1 MDYPDAGGSGIVD
14 KVDRSTILDIAPNR
28 WDTLEADLQMAE
40 AKRRI
45 TDLEDRMF
53 RAARG
58 QPTTGNAGTTII
70 NNILSKTD
78 LSKIILYHLEEFSIY
93 SAVESGLIQAMA
105 KAVVGDSVWLTS
117 KQIDMTAALTVTP
130 GVALIGIDH
139 QAKLAFTG
147 FDGTALTVGED
158 ALLCGVSLS
167 MVGLGVA
174 DCVGVDARN
183 SGAFVDDCD
192 VEVSGGLTNTRY
204 RWGA

>member
-1 MDYPDAGGSGIVD
+1 MET
-14 KVDRSTILDIAPNR
+14 VDRSTVLELSPNR
-28 WDTLEADLQMAE
+28 WDTVEMTTQLAE
-40 AKRRI
+40 IKKRI
-45 TDLEDRMF
+45 TDLEDRVF
-53 RAARG
+53 RSARG
-58 QPTTGNAGTTII
+58 QPTTGGAATNTTII
-70 NNILSKTD
+70 NNIVSKAELSRV
-78 LSKIILYHLEEFSIY
+78 IVYHLGEYYLFNVEE
-93 SAVESGLIQAMA
+93 AGVIQAGA
-105 KAVVGDSVWLTS
+105 KAVVGDSIWLPS
-117 KQIDMTAALTVTP
+117 AVIPMTAPLTVTP

-139 QAKLAFTG
+139 QAGLSFTG

-158 ALLCGVSLS
+158 ALLRSISLS